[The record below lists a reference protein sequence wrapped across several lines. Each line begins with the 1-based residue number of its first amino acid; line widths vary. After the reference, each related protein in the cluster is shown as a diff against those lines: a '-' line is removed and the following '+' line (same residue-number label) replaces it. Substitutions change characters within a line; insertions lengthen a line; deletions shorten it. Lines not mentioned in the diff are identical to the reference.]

1 MCLFC
6 RESVNGGGDGFDLNG
21 YIQLSIVHFISVMAF
36 KSQRVPIQSKTAL
49 FITTIAMN
57 ELLLFWQQDA

>member
-21 YIQLSIVHFISVMAF
+21 YIQLSIVHYISVMAF
-36 KSQRVPIQSKTAL
+36 KSQRVPIQSKTVL
-49 FITTIAMN
+49 CSSR
-57 ELLLFWQQDA
+57 LLL

>member
-6 RESVNGGGDGFDLNG
+6 RESVSGGGDGFDLNG

-49 FITTIAMN
+49 CSSR
-57 ELLLFWQQDA
+57 LLL